1 MRDETRLT
9 VKRIFSTDELT
20 DVFRLRYQVYCLERD
35 YESPEDH
42 PCELEF
48 DEYDQYSMHFIAHVE
63 DVPVGTVRLIL
74 PNPLDLPVARYC
86 GVKLSEICPDSARV
100 AEISRLAVS
109 SLALK
114 QCSISKGYVTVRLI
128 REMFRANSLF
138 NLNITHVF
146 VAMSKALERRLQRC
160 GIGFNKAGDPV
171 EYHGIRTPYYAVT
184 DELMQRLSQNRAGIY
199 DRLFANQFAASSG

>member
-9 VKRIFSTDELT
+9 VRRIFSTDELT

-35 YESPEDH
+35 YESPEDY
-42 PCELEF
+42 PCELES
-48 DEYDQYSMHFIAHVE
+48 DEYDQYSMHFIARAE
-63 DVPVGTVRLIL
+63 DIPVGTVRLIL
-74 PNPLDLPVARYC
+74 PSPLNLPVARYC
-86 GVKLSEICPDSARV
+86 GVKLDEICPDSARV

-128 REMFRANSLF
+128 RELFRANKLF
-138 NLNITHVF
+138 NLDINYVF

-160 GIGFNKAGDPV
+160 GIGFTKAGNPV
-171 EYHGIRTPYYAVT
+171 EYHGIRTPYYAAT
-184 DELMQRLSQNRAGIY
+184 DELVQRLSQNRAGIY
-199 DRLFANQFAASSG
+199 DRLFASQFAVS